1 MEFKKNQTIY
11 MQIADFICE
20 KIMVNKWP
28 AGEKI
33 ASVREFASKIEVNPN
48 TVMRTYSH
56 LQDEGIIFNKRGIGF
71 FVNEGASEKI
81 KAMQKQ
87 DFIETIL
94 PELFKKMELLNIDF
108 DELKNLYN
116 KSIAESSNGTTQTK

>member
-20 KIMVNKWP
+20 NIMVNKWP
-28 AGEKI
+28 EGEKI
-33 ASVREFASKIEVNPN
+33 ASVRQFASSIEVNPN
-48 TVMRTYSH
+48 TVMRTYSY
-56 LQDEGIIFNKRGIGF
+56 LQDEGIIFNKRGVGF

-87 DFIETIL
+87 DFIETVL
-94 PELFKKMELLNIDF
+94 PDLFKKMSLLNIDF
-108 DELKNLYN
+108 DELKSLYS
-116 KSIAESSNGTTQTK
+116 KSISETSNGSSNA